1 MGVKRHS
8 RTPGSYPPPRQSF
21 NPTTGSRRVVQPS
34 LQESFPASRSSPPGA
49 KAFPKVTHP
58 SCRLPLVALHRYLE
72 ASNRGDRMRIAVQSS
87 ARERLLLRLFQGR
100 AGLPDGAWML
110 RSAGERT
117 MPPSDGRFLGDDPHQ
132 TEKKTLSRGLTR
144 RHRTHKQRHRS
155 DFPAP
160 SGPEYS
166 TGFSYPIWDLTDKP
180 EDLNRQ

>member
-1 MGVKRHS
+1 MDGISSWLGVKRHS
-8 RTPGSYPPPRQSF
+8 RTPRGNPPPQVFF
-21 NPTTGSRRVVQPS
+21 NSTARGR
-34 LQESFPASRSSPPGA
+34 ESSNTSQQGHFPASCSSPPGA

-87 ARERLLLRLFQGR
+87 ARERLFLRFFQGR
-100 AGLPDGAWML
+100 AGLPDGAWLL

-144 RHRTHKQRHRS
+144 RHRTHK
-155 DFPAP
+155 
-160 SGPEYS
+160 
-166 TGFSYPIWDLTDKP
+166 
-180 EDLNRQ
+180 